1 MIGMKNAMPM
11 RSTPL
16 MNKVLRNTRKKSGDA
31 NSRSKNFQPAHGLP
45 NRPPVTVNCFQASTM
60 ARHRHVPE
68 HQEQHQRRDQQQVA
82 LLVLEQVGRPRSPTR
97 ARRAPRLRLLCLSH
111 HGRRV

>member
-1 MIGMKNAMPM
+1 MRQVADGLHHALEAQVGDLKNAMPM

-16 MNKVLRNTRKKSGDA
+16 MNRVSRSTRKKSGDA

-60 ARHRHVPE
+60 PAI
-68 HQEQHQRRDQQQVA
+68 
-82 LLVLEQVGRPRSPTR
+82 GT
-97 ARRAPRLRLLCLSH
+97 
-111 HGRRV
+111 